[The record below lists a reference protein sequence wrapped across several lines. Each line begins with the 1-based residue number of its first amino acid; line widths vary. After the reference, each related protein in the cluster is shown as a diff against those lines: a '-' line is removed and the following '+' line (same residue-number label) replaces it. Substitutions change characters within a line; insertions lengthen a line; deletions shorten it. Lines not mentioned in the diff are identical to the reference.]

1 MKVRLVNKNIT
12 ENYTFELLKERGVEE
27 PRDLLYGVLNE
38 PDLLDNIEAGARLV
52 EQFIDNNS
60 GRIGTIVD

>member
-38 PDLLDNIEAGARLV
+38 PD
-52 EQFIDNNS
+52 
-60 GRIGTIVD
+60 